1 MPQNINVLIVDDHPF
16 IIQGY
21 KNVIKLFPD
30 KNIEFTFYE
39 AIDCKTGYE
48 AVINATVNYDIAF
61 LDVSMPTYEEKGINT
76 GEDIAKLLMRE
87 IPECKIVLLTMHS
100 ESLKVQS
107 IIDEIDPLGLII
119 KNDLGFDSMI
129 LALQTVLK
137 GDKYYSDSVI
147 KFLNNQ
153 QKEKVYV
160 DVIDRQ
166 ILLYLNKG
174 INYDDIPLYISI
186 SSSSVKTRKEH
197 MKELLGIEGCE
208 DRELAAV
215 AKDRGMLL

>member
-21 KNVIKLFPD
+21 KNVIRLFPD
-30 KNIEFTFYE
+30 KKIEFSFFE
-39 AIDCKTGYE
+39 AVDCKSGYDAIMNSE
-48 AVINATVNYDIAF
+48 IKYDIAF
-61 LDVSMPTYEEKGINT
+61 LDVSMPSYEEKNIIT
-76 GEDIAKLLMRE
+76 GEDIAKLLMNQM
-87 IPECKIVLLTMHS
+87 PDCKIALLTMHS

-107 IIDEIDPLGLII
+107 IIDEINPLGLVI
-119 KNDLGFDSMI
+119 KNDLTFDSMI
-129 LALQTVLK
+129 LALGTMLK
-137 GDKYYSDSVI
+137 GEKYYSDSVI

-166 ILLYLNKG
+166 ILHYLNKG
-174 INYDDIPLYISI
+174 VNYDDIPLYITI
-186 SSSSVKTRKEH
+186 SSSSVKTRKENI
-197 MKELLGIEGCE
+197 KDLLGISGCE
-208 DRELAAV
+208 DSELAAV

>member
-21 KNVIKLFPD
+21 KNVIKLFPNKD
-30 KNIEFTFYE
+30 IEFTFFE
-39 AIDCKTGYE
+39 AVDCKTGYE
-48 AVINATVNYDIAF
+48 AVVNAEVQYDIAF
-61 LDVSMPTYEEKGINT
+61 LDVSMPTYEEMNINT
-76 GEDIAKLLMRE
+76 GQDIAKLLMKE
-87 IPECKIVLLTMHS
+87 MPECKIALLTMHS

-107 IIDEIDPLGLII
+107 IIDEINPLGLVI
-119 KNDLGFDSMI
+119 KNDLGFESMI
-129 LALQTVLK
+129 LALTTILK
-137 GDKYYSDSVI
+137 GDIYYSDSVI

-166 ILLYLNKG
+166 ILLYLSKG
-174 INYDDIPLYISI
+174 INYDDIPLYITI
-186 SSSSVKTRKEH
+186 SSSSVKTRKENI
-197 MKELLGIEGCE
+197 KELLGIKGCS
-208 DRELAAV
+208 DTELAAI

>member
-21 KNVIKLFPD
+21 KNVIKLFPNKD
-30 KNIEFTFYE
+30 IEFTFFE
-39 AIDCKTGYE
+39 AVDCKTGYE
-48 AVINATVNYDIAF
+48 AVVNAEVQYDIAF
-61 LDVSMPTYEEKGINT
+61 LDVSMPTYDEMNINT
-76 GEDIAKLLMRE
+76 GEDIAKLLMKE
-87 IPECKIVLLTMHS
+87 MPECKIALLTMHS

-107 IIDEIDPLGLII
+107 IIDEINPLGLVI
-119 KNDLGFDSMI
+119 KNDLGFESMI
-129 LALQTVLK
+129 LALTTILK
-137 GDKYYSDSVI
+137 GDIYYSDSVI

-166 ILLYLNKG
+166 ILLYLSKG
-174 INYDDIPLYISI
+174 INYDDIPLYITI
-186 SSSSVKTRKEH
+186 SSSSVKTRKENI
-197 MKELLGIEGCE
+197 KELLGIKGCS
-208 DRELAAV
+208 DSELAAI

>member
-1 MPQNINVLIVDDHPF
+1 MPQNFNVLIVDDHPF

-48 AVINATVNYDIAF
+48 AVINPAVKYDIAF
-61 LDVSMPTYEEKGINT
+61 LDVSMPAYEEKNINT
-76 GEDIAKLLMRE
+76 GEDIAKLLISEM
-87 IPECKIVLLTMHS
+87 PECKIALLTMHS

-107 IIDEIDPLGLII
+107 IIDEINPLGLVI
-119 KNDLGFDSMI
+119 KNDLGFESMI
-129 LALQTVLK
+129 LALQTILR
-137 GDKYYSDSVI
+137 GEKYYSDSVI

-160 DVIDRQ
+160 DVIDKQ
-166 ILLYLNKG
+166 ILHYLNKG
-174 INYDDIPLYISI
+174 VKYDDIPLYITI
-186 SSSSVKTRKEH
+186 SSSSVKTRKEN
-197 MKELLGIEGCE
+197 MKELLGIKGCK
-208 DRELAAV
+208 DSELAAV